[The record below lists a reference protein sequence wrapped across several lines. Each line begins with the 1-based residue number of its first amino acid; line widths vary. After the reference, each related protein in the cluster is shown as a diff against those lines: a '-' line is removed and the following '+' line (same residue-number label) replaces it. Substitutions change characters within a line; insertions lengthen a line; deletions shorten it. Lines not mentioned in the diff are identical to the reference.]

1 MMQSSYAQIQGVL
14 TGEHSLA
21 EAAEAHGTLAG
32 SLCSAPGYR
41 FEDWL
46 LDILPEGEAGA
57 SGAEVLLALYRDTAG
72 ALNGA
77 QMQFGLLLPDDDQSI
92 LERAGALALWCQGFL
107 YGLGLGVL
115 RDAPSM
121 PGEVGEIVNDI
132 TAIGSASVDTS
143 QSEEANEE
151 AYAELVE
158 FMRVSVQVVF
168 EELAPLRDAPT
179 SPGAPYH

>member
-1 MMQSSYAQIQGVL
+1 MQSSYAEIQGVL
-14 TGEHSLA
+14 TGEHALA
-21 EAAEAHGTLAG
+21 EAAEAHGTLTG
-32 SLCSAPGYR
+32 SLCSAPAYR

-46 LDILPEGEAGA
+46 LDILPEGEVRA
-57 SGAEVLLALYRDTAG
+57 SDAEVLRALYRHTAG

-77 QMQFGLLLPDDDQSI
+77 QMQFGLLLPDDERPI
-92 LERAGALALWCQGFL
+92 LERADALALWCQGFL

-115 RDAPSM
+115 RDAARM

-143 QSEEANEE
+143 QSEESNEE